1 MITWADLS
9 TADQRLIAFG
19 ALGPPAKMPS
29 GRVISREDW
38 IRLGGQRPRRGGWR
52 WLRRS
57 GT

>member
-38 IRLGGQRPRRGGWR
+38 IRLGGQVRDGEAGD
-52 WLRRS
+52 
-57 GT
+57 G